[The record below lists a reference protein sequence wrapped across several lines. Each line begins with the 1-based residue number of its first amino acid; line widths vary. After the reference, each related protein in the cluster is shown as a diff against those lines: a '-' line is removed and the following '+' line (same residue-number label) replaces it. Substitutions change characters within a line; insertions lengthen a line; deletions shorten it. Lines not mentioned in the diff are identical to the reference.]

1 MQAVIVVT
9 VDVAQVLFTV
19 VLILLIII
27 PVLQAMTGR
36 VALVGTKVNV
46 EHWQAS

>member
-27 PVLQAMTGR
+27 PVLQAMTYGEGGIGWNESER
-36 VALVGTKVNV
+36 
-46 EHWQAS
+46 